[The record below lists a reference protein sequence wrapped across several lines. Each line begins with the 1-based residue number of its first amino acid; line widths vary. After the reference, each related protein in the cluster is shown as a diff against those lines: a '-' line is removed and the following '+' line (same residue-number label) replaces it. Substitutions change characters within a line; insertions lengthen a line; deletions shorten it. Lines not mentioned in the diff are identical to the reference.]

1 MLSSL
6 NYNTMTGLQLAVPYL
21 SQHDNEL
28 YPGGT
33 CNTTSIAM
41 CMAFFGEPLV
51 SQDGLQLEDH
61 LTQYCLDNGLS
72 RHSPG
77 DLEVLAQRYGYRPR
91 FSATA
96 TWEQVRT
103 HLDSGKP
110 CVVHGYFTASG
121 HIIAIIGYTEKSLTV
136 HDPWG
141 EWWPNGYDTT
151 ISGEALSYS
160 RQMMEDLCGPDS
172 DGQLWIHFFDG
183 KSSDKRVWKPG
194 ELGGLRLQDIYERK
208 LTLPLA
214 EVKKDIGLV
223 KQIQIC
229 LMRFPQFNSGKP
241 DGNWGPVT
249 QKAFERFCFNFQMM
263 SAGSIDAATAKV
275 LIEGKYC

>member
-1 MLSSL
+1 
-6 NYNTMTGLQLAVPYL
+6 MTGIQLAVPYL

-33 CNTTSIAM
+33 CNVTSIAM
-41 CMAFFGEPLV
+41 CMVFFGEP
-51 SQDGLQLEDH
+51 SINQDGLQLEDQ

-77 DLEVLAQRYGYRPR
+77 DLEVLAQQYGYRPQ

-96 TWEQVRT
+96 TWEQVKI

-121 HIIAIIGYTEKSLTV
+121 HIIVIIGYSEKGWIV
-136 HDPWG
+136 NDPWG
-141 EWWPNGYDTT
+141 EWCSDGYDT
-151 ISGEALSYS
+151 IVSGEALNYS
-160 RQMMEDLCGPDS
+160 HQMMSHLCGPDD

-194 ELGGLRLQDIYERK
+194 ELGGMRLQDIYDRK
-208 LTLPLA
+208 LTMSLA
-214 EVKKDIGLV
+214 EVKEDIGLV

-229 LMRFPQFNSGKP
+229 LTRFPQFQPGIP
-241 DGNWGPVT
+241 DGDWGPVT
-249 QKAFERFCFNFQMM
+249 QQAFERFCFNFQMM
-263 SAGSIDAATAKV
+263 SAGSIDRLTAKT
-275 LIEGKYC
+275 LIEGKYG